1 MKWLGVLAVA
11 IMAVTGCTDDDDAGD
26 SGAAVFDAD
35 ADDLC
40 EWVTGEELVESLT
53 DAGWGVQ
60 GPATAGD
67 PASDDLT
74 GWDCAWGFASG
85 EELQLG
91 IRQGSLGEE
100 ADVVVYAGPGQIM
113 ENIGL
118 SVIGHPALSD
128 GVVVE
133 NAAFLRFLFYAPG
146 LDHRLNVTFI
156 SEQSGNEDTYEET
169 VMTLADDILV
179 DLGWIAT

>member
-1 MKWLGVLAVA
+1 M
-11 IMAVTGCTDDDDAGD
+11 
-26 SGAAVFDAD
+26 
-35 ADDLC
+35 
-40 EWVTGEELVESLT
+40 TGEELAESLT
-53 DAGWGVQ
+53 DAGWEVR
-60 GPATAGD
+60 GPAPAGD

-74 GWDCAWGFASG
+74 GWDCAWVFASG

-91 IRQGSLGEE
+91 IREGSLGEE
-100 ADVVVYAGPGQIM
+100 ADVVEYEGPGQIM

-118 SVIGHPALSD
+118 LVTGHPGLSD

-133 NAAFLRFLFYAPG
+133 NVAFLRFLFYAPG
-146 LDHRLNVTFI
+146 LDHRLNVMFI

-179 DLGWIAT
+179 DIGWVAT